1 MNMTRK
7 GWLGLMVA
15 SSTLVAALIGPL
27 SAQSDNDDKAL
38 LDRAKALF
46 KPLPESVALEN
57 NALTP
62 KRVALGKALFL
73 RPAFLPMAEW
83 GAELVTTQRTTAL
96 MRLGFPWVSMAN

>member
-1 MNMTRK
+1 MNMTHK

-57 NALTP
+57 NALTA

-73 RPAFLPMAEW
+73 DRKS
-83 GAELVTTQRTTAL
+83 T
-96 MRLGFPWVSMAN
+96 RLNSSHMSESRMPSSA